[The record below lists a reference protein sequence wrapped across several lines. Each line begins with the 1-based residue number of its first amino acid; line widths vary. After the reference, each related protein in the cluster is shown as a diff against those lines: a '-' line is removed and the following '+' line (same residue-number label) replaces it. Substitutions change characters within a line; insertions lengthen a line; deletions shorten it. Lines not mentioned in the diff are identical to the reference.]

1 MNRTIAIGD
10 IHGCF
15 HELQDLLDKAG
26 PTDGDSIIA
35 LGDIVDR
42 GPEPAQVL
50 EFFRITPNALSLM
63 GNHERKHIRSYRGH
77 VRPAL
82 SQLITRHQIG
92 EDAYTDAV
100 TYMATFPLYKELDDA
115 VLVHGF
121 WEPGV
126 QTQEQKEVVLVGTMG
141 GNAHLKERLD
151 RPWYELYDGEKPLV
165 AGHLDYLQTGKPL
178 IADDRV
184 FCLDTGCSHGG
195 RLTALVLPE
204 FEIVSVPSR
213 GNHWDNVKAQY
224 KPVVLRLMPSAK
236 DPWERIKRFLFS
248 VENQE
253 QVDADMAERAVE
265 LRKTLSQA
273 EEALEEMFQKICA
286 ENIRILEQLEL
297 EARYSCQPE
306 RDQGRLYAAAMGGKH
321 PFTAFLHEARR
332 GRFTKEYL
340 RRALPSPAKV
350 LAAVKK
356 LEGK

>member
-15 HELQDLLDKAG
+15 KELQDLLDKTG
-26 PTDGDSIIA
+26 PAEGDSIIA

-50 EFFRITPNALSLM
+50 KLFRITPNASSLM
-63 GNHERKHIRSYRGH
+63 GNHERKHIRSYHGK

-92 EDAYTDAV
+92 KDAYTDAV
-100 TYMATFPLYKELDDA
+100 TYMETFPLYKEIDDA

-126 QTQEQKEVVLVGTMG
+126 QIQEQKEIVLAGTMG
-141 GNAHLKERLD
+141 GDAYLKELLD

-165 AGHLDYLQTGKPL
+165 VGHLDYLQTGRPL
-178 IADDRV
+178 IANDRV

-204 FEIVSVPSR
+204 FEVVSVPSR
-213 GNHWDNVKAQY
+213 GNHWENVKARY

-236 DPWERIKRFLFS
+236 DPWEKIDRFLFA
-248 VENQE
+248 VENQK
-253 QVDADMAERAVE
+253 QVDADMAERA
-265 LRKTLSQA
+265 
-273 EEALEEMFQKICA
+273 
-286 ENIRILEQLEL
+286 
-297 EARYSCQPE
+297 ARAPE
-306 RDQGRLYAAAMGGKH
+306 DR
-321 PFTAFLHEARR
+321 
-332 GRFTKEYL
+332 
-340 RRALPSPAKV
+340 LPS
-350 LAAVKK
+350 
-356 LEGK
+356 